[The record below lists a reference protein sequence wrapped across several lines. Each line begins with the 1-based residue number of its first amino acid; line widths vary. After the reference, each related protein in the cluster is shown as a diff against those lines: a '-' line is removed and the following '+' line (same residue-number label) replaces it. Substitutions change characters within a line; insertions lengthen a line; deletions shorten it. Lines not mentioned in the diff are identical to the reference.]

1 MYIIKLRVDVD
12 LLQSIGSMTYMWMWH
27 LHGVYRFFNIAH
39 VHSCR
44 TVHVY
49 VTAMRTCT
57 VASKIIVFTIICQ
70 QLNHVTGHD
79 DTGDDD
85 RSCGAVS
92 VLGLGRQA
100 MNALNTIQQ
109 RRPACIVHTLVC
121 RFVGASLQFL
131 RPIFYCV
138 YSTQITVY
146 IPPKRNKSLRNALA
160 YCSRF
165 FRTSHP
171 LTIQGVPV

>member
-1 MYIIKLRVDVD
+1 MTTRVMMTGLAV
-12 LLQSIGSMTYMWMWH
+12 QS
-27 LHGVYRFFNIAH
+27 R
-39 VHSCR
+39 
-44 TVHVY
+44 
-49 VTAMRTCT
+49 
-57 VASKIIVFTIICQ
+57 
-70 QLNHVTGHD
+70 
-79 DTGDDD
+79 
-85 RSCGAVS
+85 
-92 VLGLGRQA
+92 VLGL
-100 MNALNTIQQ
+100 ALGPGHECPQHNTTATP
-109 RRPACIVHTLVC
+109 RLHSAHRLVC